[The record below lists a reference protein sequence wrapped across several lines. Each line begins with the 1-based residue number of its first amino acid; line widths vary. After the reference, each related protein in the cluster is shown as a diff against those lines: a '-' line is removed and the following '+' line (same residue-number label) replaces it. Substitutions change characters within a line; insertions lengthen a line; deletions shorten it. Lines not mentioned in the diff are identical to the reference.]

1 MDCVNCVEAFLFAKG
16 LSQDLKTGCPKLAIA
31 NSLGV
36 LFFKGDHTNY
46 IKDGVLPT
54 GSSLVLL
61 ESFGNNN

>member
-1 MDCVNCVEAFLFAKG
+1 MSNVLRHSFFAKG

-36 LFFKGDHTNY
+36 LFYKGDHRNY
-46 IKDGVLPT
+46 IKDEVLPT

-61 ESFGNNN
+61 E